1 MKSIRIIITCAYI
14 AIIGFGYSQSTPH
27 REDAKGD
34 PLNQWNEGPVKT
46 GILSFMEA
54 ITDENNPAFVPIPY
68 RVAVFDMDG
77 TLLLEK
83 PNFVLFDFIDR
94 LISEQIAVKPA
105 LNQKQP
111 YKAFFEKDWA
121 WFETLDLN
129 GLYNILLD
137 ATSGLTEDK
146 YREAV
151 LKYFNTVIDDRYQKP
166 YDQLFYVPMIQLI
179 QFLQANHFEVYIVS
193 GSDPQFTRVFCE
205 KAANIPAQNVIG
217 TTVLTKWVET
227 DTGSYFI
234 REFKFVE
241 PINDEAGKPVN
252 ILNKIGKVPVMAVG
266 NSAGDYHM
274 LEYSKN
280 ASCSLQMII
289 NHDDAAREYVYDF
302 EKMRTLCKN
311 NGWQEVSMKNDFKVI
326 FGN

>member
-1 MKSIRIIITCAYI
+1 MLGYAPL
-14 AIIGFGYSQSTPH
+14 FGQSNQNFT
-27 REDAKGD
+27 D
-34 PLNQWNEGPVKT
+34 PLDQWNEGKVKT
-46 GILSFMEA
+46 TILSFMEA
-54 ITDENNPAFVPIPY
+54 ITDETNPAFEPVPE

-83 PNFVLFDFIDR
+83 PNFVLFDFLAR
-94 LISEQIAVKPA
+94 LISEQVAAKPE
-105 LNQKQP
+105 LKQKQP
-111 YKAFFEKDWA
+111 FKAFYEKDWA
-121 WFETLDLN
+121 WFEALDLN
-129 GLYNILLD
+129 GLYHILLD

-151 LKYFNTVIDDRYQKP
+151 LKYFNTVIDDRYKKP
-166 YDQLFYVPMIQLI
+166 YDQLFYAPMLQLI
-179 QFLQANHFEVYIVS
+179 QFLQANQFEVYIVS

-205 KAANIPAQNVIG
+205 KTANIPAQNVIG
-217 TTVLTKWVET
+217 TTVLTKWVST

-234 REFKFVE
+234 REYKFVE
-241 PINDEAGKPVN
+241 PINDEAGKVVN
-252 ILNKIGKVPVMAVG
+252 IFNKIGKVPVMAVG

-280 ASCSLQMII
+280 ASFSLQMII

-302 EKMRTLCKN
+302 EKMSKLCKD

-326 FGN
+326 FGD